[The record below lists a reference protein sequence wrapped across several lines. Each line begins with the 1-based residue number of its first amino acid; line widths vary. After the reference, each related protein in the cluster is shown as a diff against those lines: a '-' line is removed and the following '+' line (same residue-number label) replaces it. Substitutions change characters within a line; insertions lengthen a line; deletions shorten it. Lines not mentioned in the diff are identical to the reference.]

1 MFYLHAKIGICFL
14 KTLVTASK
22 SLKKKAD
29 RQKNA
34 KSGKIIAENLRQE
47 NKKVYICTEF
57 IIVMISKLNGINK

>member
-14 KTLVTASK
+14 KTWVTASK

-29 RQKNA
+29 MQKNA

-57 IIVMISKLNGINK
+57 IIVMISKLNGVNK